1 MKKHILMAM
10 TLVMAT
16 TAVSAQL
23 TVREKWD
30 KLSGNRF
37 DFLNAAGERIASR
50 YNNSG
55 DTYSV
60 WFQTSLGNQ
69 EDGFTVVDGSGN
81 PFSSIEVVPY
91 GVNAYPLEV
100 STEESEISYTYRI
113 IPEWTDTNGDGKV
126 DYDDIDFSQFQ
137 IPAPAKATAHADES
151 GDIKC
156 GEFVLFTFDIPDG
169 TYPMVSI
176 NQCYSQVFA
185 GEPQFY
191 ETTIPVISLL
201 YNYYDS
207 FNRSWLYN
215 AAERKRQM
223 EYYGSNGWFY
233 PDPVVKNRW
242 HIIQSMPNEPM
253 SVKFSSIRL
262 DNDLINRIVNQA
274 SRWFYRQNTQIGEN
288 VRPFFN
294 GEPWTMMQCGE
305 AISQD
310 DISNM
315 MLRYGQNFT
324 SPELFSNAKN
334 WQVDVPWTYYMG
346 MIDMANFYLQ
356 KIDLFKSESV
366 EMRDNAKA
374 VMRILRANSYLRLM
388 QLFGPR
394 WEDSNNGATPV
405 APILTEW
412 GNLDLPASSMADLR
426 DFCRDDIEFAIA
438 KLDGIC
444 RPGPIPT
451 ADVARGLLVRLSL
464 LCHDWQTAAT
474 QSKILLDKYPLTTN
488 DELKAGF
495 FKPTESWIWTAPE
508 TDLDSNDYLYYWSF
522 QSVAAVNGAYPL
534 SWNVGCQIGSIDRDL
549 FLSIPENDVRRSM
562 FVMPE
567 NIVGYSHN
575 PSSFF
580 NPIGV
585 DANDMKLLKMS
596 RIVLAVVNTNKP
608 EGVDMKIENLP
619 NGSTPNFFFGSQFK
633 FWGSR
638 TGDYSSDDN
647 VCLMRADEF
656 LLARAEALY
665 ELGDETGSLDCL
677 IRLNSMRNPDYAFQ
691 GTGTA
696 LRDEIRLSR
705 RIELWGEGHS
715 FFDFKRWNL
724 PIVRRAWVAGDT
736 ESGNWP
742 EAAAGTFP
750 ASGYNGWRYLV
761 PKQAVDANPNLDI
774 SAYGYTDL
782 SSYEDDPA
790 PSAAPAR
797 DAKVQDAKGRRG
809 KTQPAETRQL
819 KAKPDKTLSPV
830 ISVR

>member
-16 TAVSAQL
+16 TAASAQL
-23 TVREKWD
+23 TALEKWD

-50 YNNSG
+50 YPSY
-55 DTYSV
+55 DSSV

-91 GVNAYPLEV
+91 GVNSYPLDL

-113 IPEWTDTNGDGKV
+113 LPELTDTNGDGKV
-126 DYDDIDFSQFQ
+126 DYDDIDFSKFQ
-137 IPAPAKATAHADES
+137 IPTPDKATARAGENADV
-151 GDIKC
+151 KC
-156 GEFVLFTFDIPDG
+156 GELILFTFDIPDG
-169 TYPMVSI
+169 TYPMLSC
-176 NQCYSQVFA
+176 NYCYTDVFA
-185 GEPQFY
+185 GEPWFY
-191 ETTIPVISLL
+191 EVTIPVINLL
-201 YNYYDS
+201 NYYETS
-207 FNRSWLYN
+207 FQNSWLYN
-215 AAERKRQM
+215 AEIRRQQM
-223 EYYGSNGWFY
+223 EWYSGNGNFH

-242 HIIQSMPNEPM
+242 HYILYMPNEPM

-262 DNDLINRIVNQA
+262 DCDLINRIVNQA
-274 SRWFYRQNTQIGEN
+274 SRWVYRQNPFMSETI
-288 VRPFFN
+288 RPFFN
-294 GEPWTMMQCGE
+294 GETWTMMQCGE
-305 AISQD
+305 SISQD

-315 MLRYGQNFT
+315 MLRYGQNFI

-346 MIDMANFYLQ
+346 MIDMANFYIQ

-374 VMRILRANSYLRLM
+374 SMRILRANSYLRLM

-412 GNLDLPASSMADLR
+412 GNLDLPASSMADIR
-426 DFCRDDIEFAIA
+426 DFCKEDLEFAIA

-464 LCHDWQTAAT
+464 LCHDWRTAAV
-474 QSKILLDKYPLTTN
+474 QSQILLDKYPLTSN
-488 DELKAGF
+488 EELKSGF
-495 FKPTESWIWTAPE
+495 FTPTESWIWTAPE
-508 TDLDSNDYLYYWSF
+508 VDLEGNDYLGYYSF

-534 SWNVGCQIGSIDRDL
+534 IWNVGCQIGSIDRDL

-567 NIVGYSHN
+567 NIVGYSHS
-575 PSSFF
+575 PSRFF
-580 NPIGV
+580 DPNGV
-585 DANDMKLLKMS
+585 DANDMKLLNMS
-596 RIVLAVVNTNKP
+596 RIALAVVNKNKP

-638 TGDYSSDDN
+638 TGSYSSDDN

-656 LLARAEALY
+656 LLARAEALC
-665 ELGDETGSLDCL
+665 ELGDESGALDCL
-677 IRLNSMRNPDYAFQ
+677 NRLNSMRNPDYAFQ
-691 GTGTA
+691 GTGSA

-724 PIVRRAWVAGDT
+724 PIVRRAWVADDT

-761 PKQAVDANPNLDI
+761 PKQAVKANPNLDL
-774 SAYGYTDL
+774 SAYGYTTPAG
-782 SSYEDDPA
+782 YEDDPA
-790 PSAAPAR
+790 PAAAPAKALKT
-797 DAKVQDAKGRRG
+797 AKN
-809 KTQPAETRQL
+809 QPAQPRQL
-819 KAKPDKTLSPV
+819 KAQPDKELSPLLPL
-830 ISVR
+830 R

>member
-16 TAVSAQL
+16 TAASAQL
-23 TVREKWD
+23 TAREKWD

-37 DFLNAAGERIASR
+37 DFLNAAGERVASR
-50 YNNSG
+50 YSNYY
-55 DTYSV
+55 DTSSV
-60 WFQTSLGNQ
+60 WFQTSFNKP
-69 EDGFTVVDGSGN
+69 EDGFTVVDGYGN

-91 GVNAYPLEV
+91 GVNSYPLEL

-113 IPEWTDTNGDGKV
+113 LPEWTDTNGDGKV

-137 IPAPAKATAHADES
+137 IPAPDKATTRAGES
-151 GDIKC
+151 NDIKC
-156 GEFVLFTFDIPDG
+156 GELILFTFDIPDG
-169 TYPMVSI
+169 TYPVVSF

-201 YNYYDS
+201 YNYYNNS
-207 FNRSWLYN
+207 FSSFWLYN
-215 AAERKRQM
+215 AENRRQHM
-223 EYYGSNGWFY
+223 EWYSGNGNLH

-242 HIIQSMPNEPM
+242 HYISYMPNEPLT
-253 SVKFSSIRL
+253 VKFSSISL
-262 DNDLINRIVNQA
+262 DRDLLNRIVNQA
-274 SRWFYRQNTQIGEN
+274 SRWVYSQNSSMSDAVI
-288 VRPFFN
+288 PFFN

-315 MLRYGQNFT
+315 MLHSGQNFV
-324 SPELFSNAKN
+324 SPELFSNARN
-334 WQVDVPWTYYMG
+334 WQPHAPWTYYMG
-346 MIDMANFYLQ
+346 MIDMANFYIQ

-366 EMRDNAKA
+366 EMRDQTKA

-405 APILTEW
+405 APLLTEW

-426 DFCRDDIEFAIA
+426 DFCKEDLEFAIA

-508 TDLDSNDYLYYWSF
+508 TDLDGDDYLYYYSF

-534 SWNVGCQIGSIDRDL
+534 YWNTGCQIGSIDRDL

-562 FVMPE
+562 FIMPE
-567 NIVGYSHN
+567 NIGYG
-575 PSSFF
+575 SSRFF
-580 NPIGV
+580 NPNGV
-585 DANDMKLLKMS
+585 DANDMKLLNMS
-596 RIVLAVVNTNKP
+596 LRALAVVNKNKP

-633 FWGSR
+633 FWGSK
-638 TGDYSSDDN
+638 TGVYSSDDN

-656 LLARAEALY
+656 LLARAEALC
-665 ELGDETGSLDCL
+665 ELGDEAGALDCL
-677 IRLNSMRNPDYAFQ
+677 NRLNSMRNPDYAFQ
-691 GTGTA
+691 GTGSA

-724 PIVRRAWVAGDT
+724 PIVRRAWVADDT

-761 PKQAVDANPNLDI
+761 PKQAVDANPNLDL
-774 SAYGYTDL
+774 SAYGYTAPAG
-782 SSYEDDPA
+782 YEDDPA

-797 DAKVQDAKGRRG
+797 DARVRDTKGRQV
-809 KTQPAETRQL
+809 KTQPAETKQL
-819 KAKPDKTLSPV
+819 KAKPAKTLSPV

>member
-1 MKKHILMAM
+1 MKKHILMVL

-16 TAVSAQL
+16 TAASAQL

-37 DFLNAAGERIASR
+37 DFLNAAGERVASR
-50 YNNSG
+50 YSNYY
-55 DTYSV
+55 DTSSV
-60 WFQTSLGNQ
+60 WFQTSFNKP

-81 PFSSIEVVPY
+81 PFTSIEVVPY
-91 GVNAYPLEV
+91 GVNSYPLEL
-100 STEESEISYTYRI
+100 STEESEISYTYHI
-113 IPEWTDTNGDGKV
+113 LPEWTDTNGDGKV
-126 DYDDIDFSQFQ
+126 DYDDIDFSKFQ
-137 IPAPAKATAHADES
+137 IPAPDKATARAGENADV
-151 GDIKC
+151 KC
-156 GEFVLFTFDIPDG
+156 GELILFTFDIPDG
-169 TYPMVSI
+169 TYPMVSY
-176 NQCYSQVFA
+176 NLCYTEVFA
-185 GEPQFY
+185 GEPRFF
-191 ETTIPVISLL
+191 ETTVPVISLL
-201 YNYYDS
+201 YNHYDS
-207 FNRSWLYN
+207 FNRSWLYS
-215 AAERKRQM
+215 AEYRRQVL
-223 EYYGSNGWFY
+223 EYYGSNGSLY

-242 HIIQSMPNEPM
+242 HYISYMPNEPM
-253 SVKFSSIRL
+253 NVKFSAIRL
-262 DNDLINRIVNQA
+262 DRDLINRVVYNA
-274 SRWFYRQNTQIGEN
+274 SEKVYCGLSSINEYCN
-288 VRPFFN
+288 PFVN
-294 GEPWTMMQCGE
+294 GEPWIMMQCGE

-310 DISNM
+310 DISN
-315 MLRYGQNFT
+315 LAYNRSSSII
-324 SPELFSNAKN
+324 SPKIFSKAKN

-356 KIDLFKSESV
+356 KIDMFKSESV

-405 APILTEW
+405 APLLTEW

-426 DFCRDDIEFAIA
+426 DFCKEDLEFAIA

-474 QSKILLDKYPLTTN
+474 QSKILLDKYPLTSN

-508 TDLDSNDYLYYWSF
+508 TSSYGIEQLGYYSF

-534 SWNVGCQIGSIDRDL
+534 HWNIGCQIGSIDRDL
-549 FLSIPENDVRRSM
+549 FLAIPENDVRRSM

-567 NIVGYSHN
+567 NIVGYR

-580 NPIGV
+580 NPNGV
-585 DANDMKLLKMS
+585 DANDMKLLNMS
-596 RIVLAVVNTNKP
+596 RIALAVVNKNKP

-633 FWGSR
+633 FWGSS
-638 TGDYSSDDN
+638 TGSYSSDDN

-665 ELGDETGSLDCL
+665 ELGDEAGALDCL
-677 IRLNSMRNPDYAFQ
+677 NRLNSMRNPGYAFQ

-724 PIVRRAWVAGDT
+724 PIVRRAWVADDT

-761 PKQAVDANPNLDI
+761 PKQAVKANPNLDL
-774 SAYGYTDL
+774 SAYGYTDPAG
-782 SSYEDDPA
+782 YEDDPA
-790 PSAAPAR
+790 PAALPAKALKT
-797 DAKVQDAKGRRG
+797 AKN
-809 KTQPAETRQL
+809 QPAQPHQL
-819 KAKPDKTLSPV
+819 KAQPDKELSPLLPL
-830 ISVR
+830 R